1 MIKVYSL
8 NKLIAGIP
16 LELGLFLNKEDAIM
30 LQTGYKDMYD
40 EELILKERKVYNS
53 ILEVETDE

>member
-8 NKLIAGIP
+8 SKSIAEIP
-16 LELGLFLNKEDAIM
+16 LELGLFLNKEDAIK
-30 LQTGYKDMYD
+30 LQIGYKDMYD

-53 ILEVETDE
+53 ILEVETDG

>member
-8 NKLIAGIP
+8 SKDIAGIP
-16 LELGLFLNKEDAIM
+16 LELGLFLNKEDAIR
-30 LQTGYKDMYD
+30 LQTGYKDMYN

-53 ILEVETDE
+53 IMEVETDE

>member
-8 NKLIAGIP
+8 SILIGGIP
-16 LELGLFLNKEDAIM
+16 VEVGLFLNKKDALI
-30 LQTGYKDMYD
+30 LKAGYKDMYD